1 MEMNLFLSYKHLFP
15 EEKAFSIEEIKEKL
29 SIVNKDTLFKIAI
42 VLISR
47 EIDESAKNII
57 LNFFNN
63 NLSLLKDELIKKVEN
78 LNKIENTEY
87 FLLNL
92 ETSFQLF
99 EIIYSVEQHKPIIDL
114 TDSQIEVLLFKVYLS
129 ISEYL
134 TELQVKNNE
143 QYKNDTLKILFT
155 LSFAQNDFYNI
166 DKIDS
171 FIAQVYKAKLLFDF
185 LEEYD
190 CNLLEEFLKD
200 FGLVDKYSY
209 IKHTV
214 SLCMLVLKE
223 KKKEHKILKIENT
236 LEKLINRMT
245 VNLVEKESDIDF
257 RLIRDRPLYKD
268 PEKENDYWLIYDL
281 FLIDKI
287 YTSIYFMLQGIYL
300 KTNITE
306 NKRSKI
312 EDRYRTFFT
321 TDISEKRILYTVLNY
336 IFGDKNFYK
345 KSGKEIE
352 ECYNFKG
359 GSDFYIRK
367 NNTIYLFES
376 KDILIKGDVKR
387 SYNYDIILEKI
398 KDAFIEKKGIPQ
410 LLKNIEKIIKN
421 EIPYDSFKNTNKL
434 KIYPIIITHN
444 RQLDV
449 VGLNNILNIYFEK
462 ELLKYDN
469 INNIKPITLINIDAF
484 IVYQDYL
491 KNYKHFD
498 FEILLNKYNKQ
509 INKKIKK
516 EDTIDLNDYIQKYTN
531 NTEPFSLFIS
541 KKTEKKLGKRKYPK
555 ILNNILKDVF
565 YLLNS

>member
-1 MEMNLFLSYKHLFP
+1 MNLFLSYKHLFP